1 MVLFGGREEIV
12 MREEKRV
19 GGEVVVFEIALIE
32 KLSLLRYYFKPG
44 S

>member
-12 MREEKRV
+12 MREKRV